1 MHFSTLT
8 SSGACSQQTLK
19 MLERRAQP
27 SAAANTNFKMELC
40 DEPLEKD
47 ASRGPLLTLLMP
59 RKTAAC
65 RAICSAAGG
74 PHGTAS
80 PRPFFLL
87 TRDERRDPKRS
98 APKKDAG
105 PGLGVRL

>member
-19 MLERRAQP
+19 ILERRAQP

-47 ASRGPLLTLLMP
+47 ASRGPLLMP
-59 RKTAAC
+59 RKAAMC

-74 PHGTAS
+74 PDRHSFPPSLFPG
-80 PRPFFLL
+80 